1 MMDRSR
7 SNEDVWDVGGSGGGL
22 GSQGKINE
30 RGGVELQ
37 YENLKQISCFK
48 VWVVKIAGEN
58 S

>member
-1 MMDRSR
+1 M
-7 SNEDVWDVGGSGGGL
+7 WDVGGSGGGL